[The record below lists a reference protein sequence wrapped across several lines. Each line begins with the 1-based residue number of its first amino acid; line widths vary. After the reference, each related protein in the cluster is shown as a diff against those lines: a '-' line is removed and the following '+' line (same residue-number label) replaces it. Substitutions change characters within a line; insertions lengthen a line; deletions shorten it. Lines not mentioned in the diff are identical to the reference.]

1 MKTIR
6 LTISIALVALATAA
20 VGQKSSIKE
29 RLFPNRSHE
38 VYFVNADF
46 KVDNDRMI
54 SFMDEVLGWTSPL
67 DHIESYEAPEA
78 TRTFHMD
85 QVEVII
91 ETEPA
96 VESWMSNPF
105 ENEVY
110 EEFLDLESWM
120 TTSFESNLYD
130 HGPALEAWMTTP
142 FEGSL
147 SEEAVTLENWMTTS
161 FEYDLSEQELTL
173 ESWMST
179 PFESELSEE
188 PLYVEDWMTNPFEI
202 ENTYD
207 EEPIEMESWMVSSW
221 K

>member
-38 VYFVNADF
+38 AYYVNIDF
-46 KVDNDRMI
+46 KFDNDRMI
-54 SFMDEVLGWTSPL
+54 SFMDEVLGWTSPME
-67 DHIESYEAPEA
+67 HIDPYMVPEA
-78 TRTFHMD
+78 TMTFRMD

-91 ETEPA
+91 ETEPV
-96 VESWMSNPF
+96 VESWMA
-105 ENEVY
+105 
-110 EEFLDLESWM
+110 
-120 TTSFESNLYD
+120 TSFASNLND

-142 FEGSL
+142 FERSL
-147 SEEAVTLENWMTTS
+147 NEEAIILENWMTTS
-161 FEYDLSEQELTL
+161 FENDLAEQEIAFA
-173 ESWMST
+173 SWMSV

-188 PLYVEDWMTNPFEI
+188 PLYVEDWMTTPFEV
-202 ENTYD
+202 EYAYD

-221 K
+221 R